1 SIKIKERLNMNKK
14 QPNKNV
20 RKTYNDLR
28 NALKEDIYRYNPSDD
43 VLKKRKLKKER
54 REHLLNEL
62 ERKYDFGETPKKKV
76 VKNAPTKVKIK
87 NKSISDDSKYIEKF
101 RELKKLKEK
110 ISKIEEENT
119 VINPVVSNI
128 FTIYHTIETENMDA
142 ANMYNVM
149 KALQYQ
155 LKKQDS
161 YKKEKKRSNVESSF
175 NNLGGI
181 KEYLKLKNY
190 LTDIGVKTYEIN

>member
-1 SIKIKERLNMNKK
+1 MNKK

-20 RKTYNDLR
+20 REAYNDLQ

>member
-1 SIKIKERLNMNKK
+1 MNKK

-20 RKTYNDLR
+20 RKAYNDLQ

-76 VKNAPTKVKIK
+76 VKNAPMKVKIK

-155 LKKQDS
+155 LKRQDS

-175 NNLGGI
+175 NKLGGI

>member
-1 SIKIKERLNMNKK
+1 MNKK

-20 RKTYNDLR
+20 IKAYNDLQ

-62 ERKYDFGETPKKKV
+62 ERKYDFRETPKNKV
-76 VKNAPTKVKIK
+76 VKNTPTKVKIK
-87 NKSISDDSKYIEKF
+87 NKSISDDNKYIERF

-110 ISKIEEENT
+110 ISKIDEEDT
-119 VINPVVSNI
+119 DINPVVHNI
-128 FTIYHTIETENMDA
+128 FSIYHTIETENMDA
-142 ANMYNVM
+142 ADMYNVM

-161 YKKEKKRSNVESSF
+161 HKKEVKRSNVESSF